1 MTTKNHFEVEV
12 PPVTKNEA
20 ATLVIHHLQLA
31 VGYYEVTDPGFLR
44 LEAARRFDG
53 SIAWLAVQAWLEQM
67 QAAFDRFSAI
77 P

>member
-1 MTTKNHFEVEV
+1 MTTKNHFEVKV

-31 VGYYEVTDPGFLR
+31 VGYYE
-44 LEAARRFDG
+44 ARRFDG